1 MKYKTYLKTRDPV
14 YLQEI
19 HNILSTKSSLTNNDD
34 LNEIQISNMQHNV
47 IGNNSKN
54 LTMSSI
60 DPKNFDHAVR
70 NEIQTLL
77 PYESFQYEDFVILQ
91 KACFRYELLNYH
103 NNSLLFQTIYAPEKK
118 YLTNEFLQNI
128 TNSKY
133 RESKNYDKTQHC
145 SPLTSLDS
153 IDELFDKYL
162 PTKVEIVSLMK
173 RDLENFT
180 SDISVHMFIQYLS
193 SLCMTQD
200 YIDYDI
206 W

>member
-1 MKYKTYLKTRDPV
+1 MISFIKSFNCTEIPYRNSFSETCSFCGPYIRKVYNKLNTDDVDQLNLLEEIDEYNMKYKTYLKTRDPV

-91 KACFRYELLNYH
+91 KACFRYELLNHH

-128 TNSKY
+128 KLKY
-133 RESKNYDKTQHC
+133 R
-145 SPLTSLDS
+145 
-153 IDELFDKYL
+153 
-162 PTKVEIVSLMK
+162 
-173 RDLENFT
+173 
-180 SDISVHMFIQYLS
+180 
-193 SLCMTQD
+193 
-200 YIDYDI
+200 
-206 W
+206 